1 MFRTVLSLLPAAQ
14 RGRVAGYLA
23 LNVTSTTLRALAVV
37 LVVPLV
43 SELFGEDPGAAWRWV
58 GLLTLAVAAGWV
70 VDSIGYRIGF
80 DLGFAILDNAQRSV
94 AGQVARIPLRWFTED
109 NSATA
114 RRAIATTGPDL
125 VGLVGYLLT
134 PLIQGILLP
143 IAIAVALV
151 PVAWQLGLVALV
163 AVPLLLGALWGAN
176 RISQQ
181 ADRVAAA
188 SNSELTSRIIEF
200 ARTQAALRAAR
211 RVEPASSQAGAALA
225 AQHGATLRLLLLS
238 IPGQLLFTVAAQIA
252 LLAMAGT
259 TAWLAV
265 RGTIDIPEAIALI
278 VVVVRFVEPFNAIR
292 DLAPAMETSRST
304 LTDIR
309 TVIDTPG
316 PESAAGAVRDS
327 DPAPAAVELRSVRFG
342 YTDGEGEA
350 AVLDGLDLEFRAGE
364 VTAIVGPSGAGKS
377 TVLGL
382 VAGLEQPNAGSVVV
396 GGVDLGA
403 LDSAHRSAVSSMV
416 FQQPYL
422 FAGTIRENVLSGNPE
437 AGEEELAA
445 ALRLA
450 RVDEFAGR
458 LPDGLDTVV
467 GEAGTALSGGERQR
481 VSIAR
486 ALLKPSA
493 VLLVDEGTSALDAE
507 NEAAVVTAIGADPR
521 QRTRIVVTHRL
532 STIAGADRV
541 LFLDGGRV
549 AEDGTVA
556 ELLAA
561 GGRFAEFWRHQ
572 NDATGWRITSESL
585 SVGVN

>member
-1 MFRTVLSLLPAAQ
+1 MFRTVLSLLPPAQ

-23 LNVTSTTLRALAVV
+23 IEVLSTIVRAVAVV

-43 SELFGEDPGAAWRWV
+43 TELFGDDPGAAWRWV
-58 GLLTLAVAAGWV
+58 GLLTLAVAIGWV

-80 DLGFAILDNAQRSV
+80 DLGFGILDNAQRSV
-94 AGQVARIPLRWFTED
+94 AAQVARIPLRWFTED

-114 RRAIATTGPDL
+114 RRAIAGTGPDL

-151 PVAWQLGLVALV
+151 PIAWQLGLVALI

-188 SNSELTSRIIEF
+188 ANGELTARIIEF

-259 TAWLAV
+259 IAWLAV
-265 RGTIDIPEAIALI
+265 RGTIGIPEAIALI
-278 VVVVRFVEPFNAIR
+278 VVVVRFVEPFTSIR

-304 LTDIR
+304 LKDIR

-316 PESAAGAVRDS
+316 PESSGRAGELT
-327 DPAPAAVELRSVRFG
+327 PAAATVQLRSVRFG
-342 YTDGEGEA
+342 YGDDESEPP
-350 AVLDGLDLEFRAGE
+350 VLDGLDLEFRAGE

-396 GGVDLGA
+396 GGVDLGE
-403 LDSAHRSAVSSMV
+403 LDSAHRSTVSSMV

-437 AGEEELAA
+437 AGEDELAA

-450 RVDEFAGR
+450 RVEEFARR
-458 LPDGLDTVV
+458 LPDGVDTVV

-486 ALLKPSA
+486 ALLKPSS

-507 NEAAVVTAIGADPR
+507 NEAAVVTAIGEDPR

-549 AEDGTVA
+549 VEDGTVA

-561 GGRFAEFWRHQ
+561 DGRFARFWRHQ
-572 NDATGWRITSESL
+572 NDAAGWRITSETV
-585 SVGVN
+585 SVGGN

>member
-1 MFRTVLSLLPAAQ
+1 MFRTVIGLLPAEQ

-23 LNVTSTTLRALAVV
+23 INVVSTIVRAVAVV

-43 SELFGEDPGAAWRWV
+43 AELFGDDPGAAWRWV
-58 GLLTLAVAAGWV
+58 GLLTLAVAVGWV

-80 DLGFAILDNAQRSV
+80 DLGFGILDNAQRSV
-94 AGQVARIPLRWFTED
+94 AAQVARIPLRWFTEE
-109 NSATA
+109 NSTTA
-114 RRAIATTGPDL
+114 RRAIASTGPDL

-151 PVAWQLGLVALV
+151 PIAWQLGLVALI

-176 RISQQ
+176 RISRQ

-188 SNSELTSRIIEF
+188 SNSELTARIIEF
-200 ARTQAALRAAR
+200 ARTQTALRAAR

-265 RGTIDIPEAIALI
+265 RGTVDIPEAIALI
-278 VVVVRFVEPFNAIR
+278 VVVVRFVEPFNSIR

-316 PESAAGAVRDS
+316 PESAGAAS
-327 DPAPAAVELRSVRFG
+327 EIAPAAAPVELRSVRFG
-342 YTDGEGEA
+342 YSDDDSEP

-382 VAGLEQPNAGSVVV
+382 VAGLEQPDAGSVLV
-396 GGVDLGA
+396 GGVELGG
-403 LDSAHRSAVSSMV
+403 LDSAHRSTVSSVV

-437 AGEEELAA
+437 ASEEELAA

-450 RVDEFAGR
+450 RVAEFAGR

-486 ALLKPSA
+486 ALLKPSS

-507 NEAAVVTAIGADPR
+507 NEAAVVTAIGEDPR

-549 AEDGTVA
+549 IEDGTVA

-561 GGRFAEFWRHQ
+561 NGRFAEFWRHQ
-572 NDATGWRITSESL
+572 NDATGWRITSEPV
-585 SVGVN
+585 SVGGS

>member
-1 MFRTVLSLLPAAQ
+1 MFRTVLSLLPAEQ

-23 LNVTSTTLRALAVV
+23 LNVVSTIVRAIAVV

-43 SELFGEDPGAAWRWV
+43 TELFGDDPGAAWRWV
-58 GLLTLAVAAGWV
+58 GLLTLAVAIGWV

-80 DLGFAILDNAQRSV
+80 DLGFGILDSAQRSV
-94 AGQVARIPLRWFTED
+94 AAQVARIPLRWFTDE

-114 RRAIATTGPDL
+114 RRAIASTGPDL

-151 PVAWQLGLVALV
+151 PIAWQLGLVALV

-181 ADRVAAA
+181 ADRVAADA
-188 SNSELTSRIIEF
+188 NSELTARIIEF
-200 ARTQAALRAAR
+200 ARTQSALRAAR

-265 RGTIDIPEAIALI
+265 RGSLGIPEAIALI
-278 VVVVRFVEPFNAIR
+278 VVVVRFVEPFTSIR

-304 LTDIR
+304 LKDIR

-316 PESAAGAVRDS
+316 PEIGGATTEL
-327 DPAPAAVELRSVRFG
+327 ATTAAAVELRGVRFG
-342 YTDGEGEA
+342 YGDDSEPP
-350 AVLDGLDLEFRAGE
+350 VLDGLDVEFRAGE
-364 VTAIVGPSGAGKS
+364 VTAVVGPSGAGKS

-396 GGVDLGA
+396 GGVDLGE
-403 LDSAHRSAVSSMV
+403 LDAAHRSTVTSVV

-422 FAGTIRENVLSGNPE
+422 FAGTIRENVLSGNPG
-437 AGEEELAA
+437 AGEDDVAA
-445 ALRLA
+445 ALQLA
-450 RVDEFAGR
+450 RVDEFARR

-486 ALLKPSA
+486 ALLKPSS

-507 NEAAVVTAIGADPR
+507 NEAAVVTAIGEDPR

-549 AEDGTVA
+549 IEDGTVA
-556 ELLAA
+556 ELLSAD
-561 GGRFAEFWRHQ
+561 GRFAEFWRHRT
-572 NDATGWRITSESL
+572 DATDWRITSQAV
-585 SVGVN
+585 SVGGN

>member
-1 MFRTVLSLLPAAQ
+1 MFRTVIGLLPAEQ

-23 LNVTSTTLRALAVV
+23 LNVVSTLVRAVAVV

-43 SELFGEDPGAAWRWV
+43 AELFGDDPGAAWRWV
-58 GLLTLAVAAGWV
+58 GLLTLAVAVGWV

-80 DLGFAILDNAQRSV
+80 DLGFGILDNAQRSV
-94 AGQVARIPLRWFTED
+94 AAQVARIPLRWFTEE
-109 NSATA
+109 NSTTA
-114 RRAIATTGPDL
+114 RRAIASTGPDL

-143 IAIAVALV
+143 IAIAIALV
-151 PVAWQLGLVALV
+151 PIAWQLGLVALL
-163 AVPLLLGALWGAN
+163 AVPLLLGSLWGAN
-176 RISQQ
+176 RISRQ
-181 ADRVAAA
+181 ADRVAADA
-188 SNSELTSRIIEF
+188 NSALTARIIEF

-211 RVEPASSQAGAALA
+211 RVEPATSQAGAALA

-265 RGTIDIPEAIALI
+265 EGTIGIPEAIALI
-278 VVVVRFVEPFNAIR
+278 VVVVRFVEPFNSIR
-292 DLAPAMETSRST
+292 DLAPAMETSRSA
-304 LTDIR
+304 LADIR

-316 PESAAGAVRDS
+316 PESGGRTAEVAESA
-327 DPAPAAVELRSVRFG
+327 AAVELRSVRFG
-342 YTDGEGEA
+342 YREDGDEP
-350 AVLDGLDLEFRAGE
+350 VLDGLDIEFRAGE

-377 TVLGL
+377 TVLSL
-382 VAGLEQPNAGSVVV
+382 VAGLEQPNAGSVRV
-396 GGVDLGA
+396 GGVDLGE
-403 LDSAHRSAVSSMV
+403 LDAAHRAAVSSVV

-422 FAGTIRENVLSGNPE
+422 FAGTIKENVLSGNPE
-437 AGEEELAA
+437 ATEEQLAE

-450 RVDEFAGR
+450 RVDEFAER

-486 ALLKPSA
+486 ALLKPSS

-521 QRTRIVVTHRL
+521 GRTRIVVTHRL

-549 AEDGTVA
+549 VEDGTVS
-556 ELLAA
+556 ELLDA

-572 NDATGWRITSESL
+572 HDAADWRITADAVPAGRS
-585 SVGVN
+585 

>member
-1 MFRTVLSLLPAAQ
+1 MFRTVIGLLPAEQ

-23 LNVTSTTLRALAVV
+23 LNVVSTLVRAVAVV

-43 SELFGEDPGAAWRWV
+43 AELFGDDPGAAWRWV
-58 GLLTLAVAAGWV
+58 GLLTLAVAVGWV

-80 DLGFAILDNAQRSV
+80 DLGFGILDNAQRSV
-94 AGQVARIPLRWFTED
+94 AAQVARIPLRWFTEE
-109 NSATA
+109 NSTTA
-114 RRAIATTGPDL
+114 RRAIASTGPDL

-143 IAIAVALV
+143 IAIAIALV
-151 PVAWQLGLVALV
+151 PIAWQLGLVALL
-163 AVPLLLGALWGAN
+163 AVPLLLGSLWGAN
-176 RISQQ
+176 RISRQ
-181 ADRVAAA
+181 ADRVAADA
-188 SNSELTSRIIEF
+188 NSALTARIIEF

-211 RVEPASSQAGAALA
+211 RVEPATSQAGAALA

-238 IPGQLLFTVAAQIA
+238 IPGQLLFTVAVQIA

-265 RGTIDIPEAIALI
+265 EGTIGIPEAIALI
-278 VVVVRFVEPFNAIR
+278 VVVVRFVEPFNSIR
-292 DLAPAMETSRST
+292 DLAPAMETSRSA
-304 LTDIR
+304 LADIR

-316 PESAAGAVRDS
+316 PESGGRTAEVAESA
-327 DPAPAAVELRSVRFG
+327 AAVELRSVRFG
-342 YTDGEGEA
+342 YREDGDEP
-350 AVLDGLDLEFRAGE
+350 VLDGLDIEFRAGE

-377 TVLGL
+377 TVLSL
-382 VAGLEQPNAGSVVV
+382 VAGLEQPNAGSVRV
-396 GGVDLGA
+396 GGVDLGE
-403 LDSAHRSAVSSMV
+403 LDAAHRAAVSSVV

-422 FAGTIRENVLSGNPE
+422 FAGTIKENVLSGNPE
-437 AGEEELAA
+437 ATEEQLAE

-450 RVDEFAGR
+450 RVDEFAER

-486 ALLKPSA
+486 ALLKPSS

-521 QRTRIVVTHRL
+521 GRTRIVVTHRL

-549 AEDGTVA
+549 VEDGTVS
-556 ELLAA
+556 ELLDA

-572 NDATGWRITSESL
+572 HDAADWRITADAVPAGRS
-585 SVGVN
+585 